1 VSFLYPRT
9 VRFTRPAAQTGV
21 GKQPYGGQTRAGE
34 TAIATAQGLPASI
47 QKRREGIAGSMLPS
61 DAAKPTWYVFIP
73 RGKLAAGVVQDRDVM
88 TDDLGNRFQVIDPY
102 VDSMGANLTVLSL
115 EP

>member
-1 VSFLYPRT
+1 MYPRT
-9 VRFTRPAAQTGV
+9 VSFTRPAAQTGI
-21 GKQPYGGQTRAGE
+21 GKQPYGGQTRATE
-34 TAIATAQGLPASI
+34 TDILEAQSLPASI
-47 QKRREGIAGSMLPS
+47 QKRREGVSGSMLPS
-61 DAAKPTWYVFIP
+61 DAAKPTWYVFVP
-73 RGKLAAGVVQDRDVM
+73 RGKLAAGVVQDRDIM